1 MWCFP
6 INTFT
11 GLPGWLPFMCT
22 DRRLSSQKLFMYTR
36 RRWEDNIKID
46 LQEVGCGS
54 LDWIEMAQNRD
65 RWQPLVDAVMNLR
78 VPQNVGNFLTS

>member
-1 MWCFP
+1 
-6 INTFT
+6 
-11 GLPGWLPFMCT
+11 MCT